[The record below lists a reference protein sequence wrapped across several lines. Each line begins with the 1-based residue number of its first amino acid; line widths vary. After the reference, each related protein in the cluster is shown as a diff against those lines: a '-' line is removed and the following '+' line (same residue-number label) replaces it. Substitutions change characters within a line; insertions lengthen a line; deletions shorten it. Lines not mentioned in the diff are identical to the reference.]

1 MKSWHLHK
9 QTGVRVVEHAGE
21 KLKKF
26 GYKVACVE
34 SDPHRLKLKGGL
46 EISEGSGNWVGNPL
60 RSHMVG
66 MVSTGSLTRLVCTTW
81 TEYIIGGVTRGLQSK
96 LARGKAENPQ
106 IAKQGVKKSA
116 KIADFTTYIRVSK
129 LQSHGHTDY

>member
-1 MKSWHLHK
+1 MHK

-21 KLKKF
+21 YLKKF

-66 MVSTGSLTRLVCTTW
+66 MVSTGSLTRLVYTW
-81 TEYIIGGVTRGLQSK
+81 TEYIFGSVTRGLQSK
-96 LARGKAENPQ
+96 WAREKAENPQ
-106 IAKQGVKKSA
+106 NTNQEVKKSA
-116 KIADFTTYIRVSK
+116 KIADLTTFIRVSK
-129 LQSHGHTDY
+129 LQSHGHTDN